1 MSRYLAVIA
10 DLPAPPATSWS
21 DYWVVRKDC
30 VARVHQSGRRKLYY
44 PDQGCP
50 VPLEDLT
57 TDRITSMKSYPD
69 NITTRVHDNWKTAG
83 WNQRPSDRSW
93 TGHTVFPLKDKTPPT
108 KQIKG
113 KQPKTVIKPT
123 DFDFTKDDLKPGTKI
138 TVQPQLQLA
147 EQQDKRKAEK
157 PEGDYEEPR
166 RGEEGTTLED
176 KMPEN
181 SQEARKAKGLKAP
194 TMPSESER
202 KLHELTHLPYRD

>member
-1 MSRYLAVIA
+1 MKLHSMSRYLAVIT
-10 DLPAPPATSWS
+10 DLPTPPATSWS

-30 VARVHQSGRRKLYY
+30 VVRAHRSGRRKLYY

-69 NITTRVHDNWKTAG
+69 NITTRVSDNWKTAG

-108 KQIKG
+108 SKIKG
-113 KQPKTVIKPT
+113 KQPKTVFKPT
-123 DFDFTKDDLKPGTKI
+123 DFEFTKEELRPGTKV
-138 TVQPQLQLA
+138 TVQPPLQLA
-147 EQQDKRKAEK
+147 EPQDKRKTEK

-166 RGEEGTTLED
+166 RAEEGTTLED

-202 KLHELTHLPYRD
+202 NCMN